1 MFSTQRT
8 IRKLAIGRL
17 FHDYSDVVRSQ
28 KGIAALDYDYRENYL
43 FWTDIREERI
53 CGTHIPS
60 QDTRAGNCAP
70 HALICS

>member
-17 FHDYSDVVRSQ
+17 FHDYSNVVGSQ

-43 FWTDIREERI
+43 FWTDIRDKRI
-53 CGTHIPS
+53 CSARIPS
-60 QDTRAGNCAP
+60 QDTSAGNCAP
-70 HALICS
+70 HTFICS